1 MSQLKELWTYLP
13 PRRQRQ
19 MFLLLILMLLSSLGE
34 MVSVG
39 SIFPFLSAFSNPEN
53 ILNNPKLKLI
63 FDVFSIETPI
73 ELITLLATGFILTVI
88 IANGI
93 RLITVHF
100 RIRFASAVGAD
111 ISNQIYH
118 KTLQQSY
125 IFHVSQNSSHLIQ
138 TVTVDTDNLT
148 QNVLIPLATLINN
161 AFIIPALI
169 TTFIFIDGTI
179 AFGTAILL
187 GGAYIIIYRTRRKL
201 LTRNSKII
209 TEAGQKKIKVV
220 QEGIGGVRDILLSHN
235 QEFFEKV
242 YQKSEY
248 SLKKAKATNNV
259 IAQSPKFFIEA
270 LALSAIALLALS
282 LGKNGDFSRVIP
294 ILGSLAL
301 GAKKLLPTLQ
311 ETFNSLAKIQGSK
324 ASITRVLIG
333 LRRQVNNQL
342 KISAIQSLTPL
353 PLKKELKLEEI
364 WFRYSEETDWVL
376 QNLNL
381 TIQAKTTVA
390 FVGSTGSGKSTTAD
404 LILGLL
410 QPQKGSI
417 LVDDLPLEGERL
429 YRWQKN
435 IAHVPQSIFLCDG
448 TIAENIAFGVPHEKI
463 DLEQVKKAAR
473 LAQIAEF
480 IEYLPA
486 QYDTYVGERGIRLS
500 GGQRQRIGIARAL
513 YGDASVIVFDEATS
527 ALDNATEKEV
537 MKAIESLS
545 HNFTIIMIAHR
556 LSTVEKC
563 DRIFELSQGQVITEG
578 TYQELLDKSTK
589 FRHMTTAI

>member
-1 MSQLKELWTYLP
+1 MIQSKKPLIKRNDSLMSQLKELWTYLP

-187 GGAYIIIYRTRRKL
+187 G
-201 LTRNSKII
+201 
-209 TEAGQKKIKVV
+209 E
-220 QEGIGGVRDILLSHN
+220 
-235 QEFFEKV
+235 
-242 YQKSEY
+242 
-248 SLKKAKATNNV
+248 
-259 IAQSPKFFIEA
+259 
-270 LALSAIALLALS
+270 
-282 LGKNGDFSRVIP
+282 
-294 ILGSLAL
+294 
-301 GAKKLLPTLQ
+301 
-311 ETFNSLAKIQGSK
+311 
-324 ASITRVLIG
+324 LI
-333 LRRQVNNQL
+333 
-342 KISAIQSLTPL
+342 
-353 PLKKELKLEEI
+353 
-364 WFRYSEETDWVL
+364 
-376 QNLNL
+376 
-381 TIQAKTTVA
+381 
-390 FVGSTGSGKSTTAD
+390 
-404 LILGLL
+404 
-410 QPQKGSI
+410 
-417 LVDDLPLEGERL
+417 
-429 YRWQKN
+429 
-435 IAHVPQSIFLCDG
+435 
-448 TIAENIAFGVPHEKI
+448 
-463 DLEQVKKAAR
+463 
-473 LAQIAEF
+473 
-480 IEYLPA
+480 
-486 QYDTYVGERGIRLS
+486 
-500 GGQRQRIGIARAL
+500 
-513 YGDASVIVFDEATS
+513 
-527 ALDNATEKEV
+527 
-537 MKAIESLS
+537 
-545 HNFTIIMIAHR
+545 
-556 LSTVEKC
+556 
-563 DRIFELSQGQVITEG
+563 
-578 TYQELLDKSTK
+578 
-589 FRHMTTAI
+589 